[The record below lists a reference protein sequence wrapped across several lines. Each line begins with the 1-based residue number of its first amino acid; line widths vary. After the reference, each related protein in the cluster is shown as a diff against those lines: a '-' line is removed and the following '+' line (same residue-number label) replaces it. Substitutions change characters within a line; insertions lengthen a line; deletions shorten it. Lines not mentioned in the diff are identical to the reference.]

1 MSERPEIYETNA
13 ASSENENPTAARPR
27 AYVVKFKNA
36 WEEIAYIVLAP
47 DAWIAISAA
56 ERALTA
62 AHNASEYPYRMVFA
76 REIEGTVVRAPGLH
90 ILDASEVGA

>member
-1 MSERPEIYETNA
+1 MSESPTLYETNPPA
-13 ASSENENPTAARPR
+13 DTPIVR
-27 AYVVKFKNA
+27 AFVVKFKNA
-36 WEEIAYIVLAP
+36 WGETAYIVLAP

-62 AHNASEYPYRMVFA
+62 QHDTSEYPYRMVFA
-76 REIEGTVVRAPGLH
+76 REIEGTVVRTEGLH

>member
-1 MSERPEIYETNA
+1 MSDLHNYDPVPVDSSPEPA
-13 ASSENENPTAARPR
+13 QAVR
-27 AYVVKFKNA
+27 AFLIKFKNA
-36 WEEIAYIVLAP
+36 WGETAYIVLAP

-62 AHNASEYPYRMVFA
+62 QHDTSEYPYRMVFA
-76 REIEGTVVRAPGLH
+76 REIEGTVVRTEGLH